1 MQHIIFRIWHARDE
15 FLTVEERN
23 RNCRERAWPWHYCL
37 CHWIFTERKL
47 RFYYQVLDSR
57 VCSLDD
63 FVGQN
68 INMTISWLLLSP
80 CESNKAIDEQWQGP
94 TRTYYG
100 TFHPKA
106 PNFATFLGPMT
117 GLGHNSIIF
126 MIECQAQLLINA
138 LREMWDNKGSWSW
151 TTIWWPPA
159 SSVLHFGTVLPFRNK
174 LFSKINRDQGRS
186 FNRICRR
193 MESKNR

>member
-1 MQHIIFRIWHARDE
+1 MRHMTCSR
-15 FLTVEERN
+15 
-23 RNCRERAWPWHYCL
+23 
-37 CHWIFTERKL
+37 WILNGWRKESKL
-47 RFYYQVLDSR
+47 PRKSMSWTLLFMPPDFYWKKITI
-57 VCSLDD
+57 SLPSLGSPDD

-68 INMTISWLLLSP
+68 MNMTISWRLWSP

-117 GLGHNSIIF
+117 GLGHHSIIF
-126 MIECQAQLLINA
+126 MIECQTQLLINA

-151 TTIWWPPA
+151 TTFWWPPA
-159 SSVLHFGTVLPFRNK
+159 SSVLHFGTFLPFRNK
-174 LFSKINRDQGRS
+174 LFSKSNRDQGRS